1 MYVRC
6 AYFEGTVAAENR
18 ERFDRFFDEEVIP
31 MITRFPNLRR
41 VRLLR
46 GEWFEEGAPGIYQ
59 TIELTFDSKDDI
71 DAALARIEANGGK
84 TLVPRTGIG
93 EYGYIARFEDT
104 EGNQVAL
111 HSN

>member
-59 TIELTFDSKDDI
+59 TIELTFDSKEDVDT
-71 DAALARIEANGGK
+71 ALASEA
-84 TLVPRTGIG
+84 RTRNVENMKKSGIMDLFDG
-93 EYGYIARFEDT
+93 RLYHINHRVDAS
-104 EGNQVAL
+104 V
-111 HSN
+111 